1 MVCTSSTKEL
11 SPEFYPYITIFA
23 RTSPQDKETIVK
35 KIKELTG
42 VGILY
47 AGDGTN
53 DMGGL
58 RTADVGVA
66 VVGTSDISETQKKE
80 E

>member
-1 MVCTSSTKEL
+1 MD
-11 SPEFYPYITIFA
+11 PIFYPYITIFA
-23 RTSPQDKETIVK
+23 RTSPQDKELIVK
-35 KIKELTG
+35 KVKELTG
-42 VGILY
+42 SKILF

-66 VVGTSDISETQKKE
+66 VVGTTTISESEQK
-80 E
+80 

>member
-1 MVCTSSTKEL
+1 M
-11 SPEFYPYITIFA
+11 F
-23 RTSPQDKETIVK
+23 
-35 KIKELTG
+35 
-42 VGILY
+42 

-66 VVGTSDISETQKKE
+66 IVGTSTISESEQK
-80 E
+80 